1 MFTVEKLRLNK
12 FVCVDMPTRRQLYN
26 NLVQTGQ
33 LRKLDYQ
40 SSDEPYN
47 DTPDNFLDGK
57 DKIGLYSEA
66 SSLVKQQAAVDKQSQ

>member
-12 FVCVDMPTRRQLYN
+12 FVYVSMPTRRQMYN

-33 LRKLDYQ
+33 LRKLEYV

-57 DKIGLYSEA
+57 DKVGLYGEA
-66 SSLVKQQAAVDKQSQ
+66 ASLIRQQTAVDNKSK

>member
-12 FVCVDMPTRRQLYN
+12 FVYVAMPTRRQLYN

-33 LRKLDYQ
+33 LRKLEYQ

-47 DTPDNFLDGK
+47 DTPDNYFDGK
-57 DKIGLYSEA
+57 DKVGLYNAAA
-66 SSLVKQQAAVDKQSQ
+66 SLHRQQAAVEKQSK